1 MKFNNPQGND
11 MVEWVNQ
18 RILNMLVTKDL
29 DGNFFECISPW
40 GETLASIAWEKRYS
54 YHFVLVFAHVHEL
67 YVIEVLFNLT
77 SIVGWRVITTNKNR

>member
-29 DGNFFECISPW
+29 DGNFFECISP
-40 GETLASIAWEKRYS
+40 
-54 YHFVLVFAHVHEL
+54 
-67 YVIEVLFNLT
+67 
-77 SIVGWRVITTNKNR
+77 